1 MVGVNGSR
9 AIRTSHGRK
18 IMDNCCFDGP
28 WCDISNEK
36 RRIYFYH
43 PPEREKMLK
52 ITIENP

>member
-1 MVGVNGSR
+1 
-9 AIRTSHGRK
+9 
-18 IMDNCCFDGP
+18 MDNCCFDGP